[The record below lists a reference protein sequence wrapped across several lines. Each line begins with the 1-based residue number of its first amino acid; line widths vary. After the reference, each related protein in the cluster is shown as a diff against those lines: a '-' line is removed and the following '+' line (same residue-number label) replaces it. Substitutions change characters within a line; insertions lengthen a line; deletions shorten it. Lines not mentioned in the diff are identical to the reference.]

1 VIKYIANVKGG
12 VHLSSQARKQEKKL
26 IDRLGKA
33 EKRIMVHNTDGLL
46 VEAVAIGQAL
56 GNSDDAKDFIAAA
69 RSA

>member
-1 VIKYIANVKGG
+1 
-12 VHLSSQARKQEKKL
+12 
-26 IDRLGKA
+26 
-33 EKRIMVHNTDGLL
+33 MVHNTDGLL